1 MTKGGADGFDD
12 FIQCMKP
19 SIRYIEYPARRSGM
33 RNSQHSRLTYIFI
46 INQCPSIESVS
57 DRDSRFHRNGRIWNL
72 QSFYENIKS
81 LS

>member
-1 MTKGGADGFDD
+1 
-12 FIQCMKP
+12 
-19 SIRYIEYPARRSGM
+19 
-33 RNSQHSRLTYIFI
+33 LTYIFI